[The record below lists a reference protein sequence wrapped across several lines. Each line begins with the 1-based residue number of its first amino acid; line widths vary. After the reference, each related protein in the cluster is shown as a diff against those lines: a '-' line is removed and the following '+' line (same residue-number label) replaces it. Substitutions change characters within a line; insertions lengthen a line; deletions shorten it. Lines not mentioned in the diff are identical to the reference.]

1 MRPMPNPAAPNERD
15 LEVRATQTICDIDA
29 RSTAT
34 ERVLE
39 AVVGQNGIGLVL
51 AGFGRDE
58 ASGNVVLRFQAK

>member
-1 MRPMPNPAAPNERD
+1 MKPIQTPVATNERD
-15 LEVRATQTICDIDA
+15 LVVQATQSICDIDA
-29 RSTAT
+29 RSAAT
-34 ERVLE
+34 KRILD